1 MIITSI
7 PTVYEELLAAGKKTQ
22 LEYSIRNTL
31 ALNGFNPAIIGIFP
45 EQEPKEI
52 NTFQA
57 AIMLVLD
64 GNARAVLVNREL
76 LQHFDEALRAAVQF
90 WVAMHA
96 TNRSARILTDYL
108 QY

>member
-7 PTVYEELLAAGKKTQ
+7 PTVYNELLEAGLKTQ
-22 LEYSIRNTL
+22 LEYSIRNTM

-52 NTFQA
+52 NTLQA
-57 AIMLVLD
+57 AIMLALD
-64 GNARAVLVNREL
+64 PNARAVLLNREL
-76 LQHFDEALRAAVQF
+76 LTHFDEALRAAVQF

-96 TNRSARILTDYL
+96 THRAGRVLTDYL